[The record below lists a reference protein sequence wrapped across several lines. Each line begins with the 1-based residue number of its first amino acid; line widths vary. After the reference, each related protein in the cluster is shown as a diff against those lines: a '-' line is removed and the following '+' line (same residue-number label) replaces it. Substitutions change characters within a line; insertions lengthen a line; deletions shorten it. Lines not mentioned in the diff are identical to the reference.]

1 VVEVLE
7 DVVADAEMLAA
18 LRRLKAMGYRIALD
32 DFTVSPRSS
41 PLIQFADYIKLDY
54 RALGEDGFAVQVRL
68 LRRSDARLIAEKIES
83 EAEFLWL
90 YP

>member
-1 VVEVLE
+1 
-7 DVVADAEMLAA
+7 MRKCWPRSAA
-18 LRRLKAMGYRIALD
+18 SKRWVTGSRWTI
-32 DFTVSPRSS
+32 FTVSPRSS